1 MKLSDDVYNI
11 LKWISLLAIPTVT
24 LITSISETLG
34 YAGGA
39 QLAAIVSALGV
50 FAGAVIKIS
59 TDNYYKNNKNGGS
72 SIDDIL

>member
-1 MKLSDDVYNI
+1 MVLKDSVYNA
-11 LKWISLLAIPTVT
+11 LKWISLLAVPMVT

-39 QLAAIVSALGV
+39 KLAAIVSALGV

-59 TDNYYKNNKNGGS
+59 SNNYYKQNNDGS
-72 SIDDIL
+72 SIDNML

>member
-1 MKLSDDVYNI
+1 MKLSNDLYDF
-11 LKWISLLAIPTVT
+11 LKWVSLLAVPMVT

-59 TDNYYKNNKNGGS
+59 TDAYYKNGGS
-72 SIDDIL
+72 DSEKS